1 MNKQDEYHGSS
12 FVTKPEFDPEII
24 AKQDEKYPK
33 ISIVMPS
40 YNQGQFI
47 KRSNLSVINQNYP
60 NTELIII
67 DGGSDDET
75 VDNLK
80 KYDEYITFWVSES
93 DRGQSHAI
101 NKGIDRS
108 SGELITWLNADDL
121 FLPNALK
128 GIGKE
133 WTENNKPKWIAGNT
147 IRIDENGDILHKAIE
162 AKNEKVQE
170 LVFKSISQMAW
181 DLNGKKKIKKRNGI

>member
-67 DGGSDDET
+67 DGGSDDDT
-75 VDNLK
+75 VDILK
-80 KYDEYITFWVSES
+80 KYDEYIAFWVSET
-93 DRGQSHAI
+93 DRAQSHAI

-108 SGELITWLNADDL
+108 TGELITWLNADDL

-133 WTENNKPKWIAGNT
+133 
-147 IRIDENGDILHKAIE
+147 
-162 AKNEKVQE
+162 
-170 LVFKSISQMAW
+170 
-181 DLNGKKKIKKRNGI
+181 